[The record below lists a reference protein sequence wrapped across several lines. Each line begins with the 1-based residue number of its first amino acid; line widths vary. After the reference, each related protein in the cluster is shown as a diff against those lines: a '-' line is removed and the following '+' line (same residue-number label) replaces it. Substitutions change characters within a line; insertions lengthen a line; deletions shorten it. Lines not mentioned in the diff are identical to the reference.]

1 MQKPFGLTGN
11 IGCGKSTVAALLSKK
26 PNIHIFDTDTMAKEA
41 IVDVRFK
48 KEIKEIFGNEVL
60 INKKVSLKLLGK
72 ILFHDDKKRQKLEA
86 LIHPYVWSCIEKT
99 MTDGTEETIY
109 IVESA
114 LLYEVGWHKRCC
126 AMIVASCDEIEQKR
140 RLRENRKMR
149 DEAIKARLSTQY
161 ESEYKE
167 KRATFLVR
175 TNCDLTM
182 LERRADNLY
191 SNLIEMKRSLH

>member
-41 IVDVRFK
+41 IIDIRFK

-60 INKKVSLKLLGK
+60 TNNKVSLELLGK
-72 ILFHDDKKRQKLEA
+72 ILFHDDKKRHKLEA
-86 LIHPYVWSCIEKT
+86 LIHPYIWNCIEEE
-99 MTDGTEETIY
+99 MTNAPEATIY
-109 IVESA
+109 IIESA

-126 AMIVASCDEIEQKR
+126 AMIVVCCDDIEQKR
-140 RLRENRKMR
+140 RLREIRKMS

-161 ESEYKE
+161 DSEYKE

-175 TNCDLTM
+175 TNCDLNV

-191 SNLIEMKRSLH
+191 GNLVEMKCSLH